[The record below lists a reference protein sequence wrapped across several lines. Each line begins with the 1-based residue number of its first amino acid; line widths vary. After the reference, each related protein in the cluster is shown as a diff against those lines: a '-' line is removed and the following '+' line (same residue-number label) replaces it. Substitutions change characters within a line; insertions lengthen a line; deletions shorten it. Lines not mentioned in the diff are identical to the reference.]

1 MVCSLIAANSA
12 LRLQRSAVSFVV
24 HVRTMLGL
32 RTWLRSLLRR
42 SGTGVANE
50 GDLYR
55 VLVESRTQSLTRAA
69 SESRRAL
76 QCGLLCG

>member
-32 RTWLRSLLRR
+32 RTWLR